1 MSDQSSISFSANGS
15 RDTDKQ
21 LFLET
26 LKKALNEKQYEAVTG
41 DDGPLLVLAG
51 AGSGKTRVLTYRI
64 AYLVAMRNVPVHRIL
79 AVTFTNKAAG
89 EMKERLMELLGD
101 DVRRMWV
108 GTFHS
113 IFARILRRH
122 LDVLGMRNDFVI
134 YDSDDSLRLVKRI
147 QKELEISTSDHTPQ
161 QIRGSIS
168 RAKNDLIDPERYAQ
182 NARGPYQYAV
192 ADVYQRYE
200 KQLRE
205 NNALDFDD
213 LLIIPI
219 HLFREHPEVLDIY
232 RSRFL
237 HILVDEYQDT
247 NRAQYESLTLLASL
261 HRNLCVVGDDDQ
273 SIYRWRGARLQNI
286 LDFESEYRN
295 AVVVRLER
303 NYRSTSNILKAASS
317 VVANNVGRKQ
327 KTLWTEKEMG
337 APVKAI
343 VAYDETDEASQ
354 LAYKVQELCASGFS
368 LGSQVVLYRINAQSR
383 TLEDTLTHQGIPYRI
398 VGGLRFYER
407 KEIKDILAYLKVAL
421 NPRDDISLI
430 RILNV
435 PPRGIGDT
443 SRQRLFDYAAR
454 NKLSLFNA
462 VISYDPDNPPENLG
476 IRGKAA
482 RGLASLGELLS
493 WLHDRIKDVHVGE
506 LTKGL
511 VEELRIISILEED
524 RSIEAEGRIENI
536 RELLTATNA
545 YQGSDGSGSV
555 QEFLEEVS
563 LITQVDET
571 EFGGDFL
578 TLMTLHCAKGLEF
591 PVVYIVGVE
600 EGLLPWHRAL
610 NDMEELEEE
619 RRLFYV
625 GMTRAQER
633 LILSYVTNRY
643 QGGFGMMS
651 RGASRFLKEI
661 PQECLETS
669 GSTAGSY
676 FSKRRPFASS
686 IKRGSSRTT
695 TRRKPRSKTASSS
708 DSTVTLDYSSSQVP
722 PTLILAMGKRVEH
735 PHHGQGL
742 IIARHGFGESLEV
755 DVRFSDGTILRF
767 PANSGEL
774 RPVTIQ

>member
-1 MSDQSSISFSANGS
+1 MSSLINGS
-15 RDTDKQ
+15 GDADTRR
-21 LFLET
+21 FLET

-41 DDGPLLVLAG
+41 DEGPLLVLAG

-64 AYLVAMRNVPVHRIL
+64 AYLVAMRGVPIHRIL

-89 EMKERLMELLGD
+89 EMKERLIELLGD
-101 DVRRMWV
+101 DVRDMWV

-113 IFARILRRH
+113 IYARILRRH

-147 QKELEISTSDHTPQ
+147 QKELEISTTEHTPQ

-168 RAKNDLIDPERYAQ
+168 RAKNDLLDPERFSQ

-192 ADVYQRYE
+192 ADVYHRYE

-213 LLIIPI
+213 LLVLPI
-219 HLFREHPEVLDIY
+219 RLFREHSDVLDIY

-273 SIYRWRGARLQNI
+273 SIYRWRGARLRNI
-286 LDFESEYRN
+286 LDFESEYRD
-295 AVVVRLER
+295 AAVVRLER

-317 VVANNVGRKQ
+317 VVANNVGRKE
-327 KTLWTEKEMG
+327 KTLWTEKETG
-337 APVKAI
+337 SPVKTM

-354 LAYKVQELCASGFS
+354 IAYKVQELCAAGFS
-368 LGSQVVLYRINAQSR
+368 LGDQVVLYRINAQSR

-443 SRQRLFDYAAR
+443 SRQRLFEYASR

-462 VISYDPDNPPENLG
+462 VVGYDPEHPPEDLA

-493 WLHDRIKDVHVGE
+493 WLHDRITEVHVGE

-511 VEELRIISILEED
+511 VEELHIISILEEE

-545 YQGSDGSGSV
+545 YQGSDGSGSI

-625 GMTRAQER
+625 GMTRARER

-669 GSTAGSY
+669 GSPVGSY
-676 FSKRRPFASS
+676 FPKRRPYAPGARRRSTQKSS
-686 IKRGSSRTT
+686 
-695 TRRKPRSKTASSS
+695 RSKTHSSSTTSS
-708 DSTVTLDYSSSQVP
+708 DSSVTLDYSSSQVP
-722 PTLILAMGKRVEH
+722 PTMILAMGKRVEH
-735 PHHGQGL
+735 PIHGQGL
-742 IIARHGFGESLEV
+742 VVARHGFGESLEV
-755 DVRFSDGTILRF
+755 DVRFADGSILRF

-774 RPVTIQ
+774 RPISIEY